1 MLKDPFCFSLARQR
15 RLWVRSNVYS
25 LFHNLEPGNKAL
37 MYKIFKPNSY
47 PCLSN
52 ARYPPADTVSPGL
65 TKTFSTL
72 NFPISAAASGVLTA
86 ISNFIAS
93 RITIC
98 IAQLHS

>member
-1 MLKDPFCFSLARQR
+1 MFAATRAR
-15 RLWVRSNVYS
+15 VS
-25 LFHNLEPGNKAL
+25 HNLEPDEKAL
-37 MYKIFKPNSY
+37 VHKISKPNFY
-47 PCLSN
+47 PCRNN